1 MNSPLSS
8 ALTPVSSGQT
18 VAMVLQKNLICC
30 APQHSVQQAA
40 QLMQQHN
47 ISCIL
52 IKDEQGIIGI
62 WTESDCKKLD
72 LSDNTVL
79 QQAVSVVMTS
89 PVFSVQDQCTTSEA
103 AALMKQKGIRRLL
116 VTDSTH
122 QAIGIVTQT
131 DLIHQQPLEHY
142 LMLRDISSIL
152 VELPLLLQAELT
164 VAQAALLMRQTQR
177 DAAIVQFEPA
187 PFTGTEYGIVTER
200 DLVHFIATG
209 RTLCLLAEVATRP
222 LLTLP
227 LHSSLLQAVRLLREH
242 GFRHLGVTDSYG
254 KPAGLLSHNHILLN
268 MEHLYINELKA
279 ALHARDKALRSS
291 ESSLRLAY
299 KVIEASH
306 DAVMITDERG
316 IIQSVNPSFCKLT
329 GYSAEEAIGQTPNLL
344 SSGEHDQNFY
354 QQMWQRLQQQGYWQG
369 EIWNKRKNGEIYPE
383 WLSISAVRGE
393 NAEINQYAAIFSD
406 ITERKKREQKIHE
419 LAYFDELTGLANRRL
434 YQDRL
439 EQALAN
445 AKRHNHQ
452 LAVLFLDLDLFKRIN
467 DTLGHQAGDE
477 ALRQVARRLQKA
489 SRAGESVARLGG
501 DEFTVLVPECNGIEE
516 IEKLAQRIVAQFE
529 LPFQIQHNELVLT
542 TSVGIS
548 IYPQHGSTASE
559 LLKFADAAMYQAKES
574 GRNKYSLYTS
584 CVGQRN
590 DEALQLEQA
599 LRKALAQQQ
608 LEVHYQPKIA
618 LRTGQLHSLEA
629 LVRWH
634 DKELGQVPPE
644 RFIGIAET
652 LGLIQQLG
660 QQVLRQVCYQLQAWA
675 ELAVP
680 VAVNISAKELD
691 DPLFITHL
699 TQILAETAVDPK
711 LLELEITESCL
722 LPEREAQTRHV
733 LQQLRQLGIRLAIDD
748 FGTGYSSLSYLR
760 HLPINSLKI
769 DRSFIKALPD
779 NTSDKQITTAIIAM
793 ANALGLDVI
802 AEGIETAA
810 QQEFLLAAGCQF
822 GQGYWFGKAQDPLKI
837 TALLKKSARHS
848 IRSDKGS
855 VVAEHSHSLEA
866 GQLTDTN
873 QPFYDAKTLRL

>member
-1 MNSPLSS
+1 MNLPLSTEWSPL
-8 ALTPVSSGQT
+8 SSGQT
-18 VAMVLQKNLICC
+18 VAQVLQKNLICC
-30 APQHSVQQAA
+30 GPHHSVQQAA
-40 QLMQQHN
+40 SLMRQHN

-52 IKDEQGIIGI
+52 VKKNDLILGI

-72 LSDNTVL
+72 LSDSGVL
-79 QQAVSVVMTS
+79 QQPVSVVMSCPVLSVPDHCSTS
-89 PVFSVQDQCTTSEA
+89 DA
-103 AALMKQKGIRRLL
+103 AALMKQKAVRRLL
-116 VTDSTH
+116 VTDSAH
-122 QAIGIVTQT
+122 KAIGIVTQT

-142 LMLRDISSIL
+142 LVLRDISSIL

-164 VAQAALLMRQTQR
+164 VAQAAILMQQTQR
-177 DAAIVQFEPA
+177 DAAIVQFGYDPKS
-187 PFTGTEYGIVTER
+187 PVEYGIVTER
-200 DLVHFIATG
+200 DLVHFVATE
-209 RTLCLLAEVATRP
+209 RTLCTLAEVATRP

-227 LHSSLLQAVRLLREH
+227 LHSSLLQAVRLLREQ

-268 MEHLYINELKA
+268 MEHLYISELKA
-279 ALHARDKALRSS
+279 ALQARDKALRSS

-306 DAVMITDERG
+306 DAVMITDARG
-316 IIQSVNPSFCKLT
+316 VIQSVNPSFCKLT
-329 GYSAEEAIGQTPNLL
+329 GYSMNEAIGQTPNLL
-344 SSGEHDQNFY
+344 SSGQHDESFY

-393 NAEINQYAAIFSD
+393 NGSINQYAAIFSD

-434 YQDRL
+434 FQDRL

-477 ALRQVARRLQKA
+477 ALRQVAKRLQKA

-501 DEFTVLVPECNGIEE
+501 DEFTMLVPECDGVHD
-516 IEKLAQRIVAQFE
+516 IEKLAQRIVAQFD
-529 LPFQIQHNELVLT
+529 LPFQIQQNELVLT
-542 TSVGIS
+542 TSLGIS
-548 IYPQHGSTASE
+548 IYPQHGADAGE

-574 GRNKYSLYTS
+574 GRNKYSIYTRS
-584 CVGQRN
+584 VGQRH
-590 DEALQLEQA
+590 DQALLLEQA
-599 LRKALAQQQ
+599 LRKALSLQQ
-608 LEVHYQPKIA
+608 LEVYYQPKVD
-618 LRTGQLHSLEA
+618 LQTGQINSLEA

-634 DKELGQVPPE
+634 DKDLGEVAPS
-644 RFIGIAET
+644 RFIPIAET
-652 LGLIQQLG
+652 LGLIHQLG
-660 QQVLRQVCYQLQAWA
+660 LQVLRQVCHQLQQWA
-675 ELAVP
+675 KLAVP
-680 VAVNISAKELD
+680 VAVNISAKELA
-691 DPLFITHL
+691 DPAFLPQLI
-699 TQILAETAVDPK
+699 QILAETAVNPHF
-711 LLELEITESCL
+711 LELEITESCL
-722 LPEREAQTRHV
+722 LPERASQTQQV

-779 NTSDKQITTAIIAM
+779 NTSDRQITSAIIAM
-793 ANALGLDVI
+793 ANAMGLDVI
-802 AEGIETAA
+802 AEGIETKA

-822 GQGYWFGKAQDPLKI
+822 GQGYWFGKAVDQHATLQ
-837 TALLKKSARHS
+837 LLQNKLPSAQ
-848 IRSDKGS
+848 IR
-855 VVAEHSHSLEA
+855 L
-866 GQLTDTN
+866 Q
-873 QPFYDAKTLRL
+873 

>member
-8 ALTPVSSGQT
+8 ALTPLSSGQT

-30 APQHSVQQAA
+30 SPHRSVQQAA

-52 IKDEQGIIGI
+52 IKNEEGIIGI

-72 LSDNTVL
+72 LSDNVVL
-79 QQAVSVVMTS
+79 QQAVSEVMSS
-89 PVFSVQDQCTTSEA
+89 PVLSVPQQCSTSDA
-103 AALMKQKGIRRLL
+103 AALMKQQNVRRLL
-116 VTDSTH
+116 VTDQAQ

-131 DLIHQQPLEHY
+131 DLIYQQPLEHY

-152 VELPLLLQAELT
+152 VELPLLLQANLT

-177 DAAIVQFEPA
+177 DAAIVQLENA
-187 PFTGTEYGIVTER
+187 EYGIVTER
-200 DLVHFIATG
+200 DLVHFIATD

-242 GFRHLGVTDSYG
+242 GFRHLGVTNSDG

-268 MEHLYINELKA
+268 MEHLYISELKA
-279 ALHARDKALRSS
+279 ALLARDKALRSS
-291 ESSLRLAY
+291 ESSLRLAS

-306 DAVMITDERG
+306 DAVMITDASG

-344 SSGEHDQNFY
+344 SSGKHDGTFY

-369 EIWNKRKNGEIYPE
+369 EIWNKRKNGELYPE
-383 WLSISAVRGE
+383 WLSISAVRGDCGT
-393 NAEINQYAAIFSD
+393 INQYAAIFSD

-501 DEFTVLVPECNGIEE
+501 DEFTVLVPECNGIAE

-529 LPFQIQHNELVLT
+529 RPFQIQHKELVLT
-542 TSVGIS
+542 TSLGIS

-559 LLKFADAAMYQAKES
+559 LLKFADTAMYQAKES

-584 CVGQRN
+584 SVGQRN

-599 LRKALAQQQ
+599 LRQALAQQQ
-608 LEVHYQPKIA
+608 LEVHYQPKID
-618 LRTGQLHSLEA
+618 LQTGQLHSLEA

-634 DKELGQVPPE
+634 DKDLGQVSPQ
-644 RFIGIAET
+644 RFIAIAET

-680 VAVNISAKELD
+680 VAVNISAKELA
-691 DPLFITHL
+691 DPLFIPQL
-699 TQILAETAVDPK
+699 MQILSETAVNPK

-722 LPEREAQTRHV
+722 LPEREHQTRHV

-760 HLPINSLKI
+760 HIPINSLKI

-779 NTSDKQITTAIIAM
+779 NTSDKQITSAIIAM

-802 AEGIETAA
+802 AEGIETQA
-810 QQEFLLAAGCQF
+810 QQQFLLAAGCQY
-822 GQGYWFGKAQDPLKI
+822 GQGYWFGKAQDATQ
-837 TALLKKSARHS
+837 TALLLQKTKLHS
-848 IRSDKGS
+848 ISSDRGS
-855 VVAEHSHSLEA
+855 TVAEYSHSL
-866 GQLTDTN
+866 
-873 QPFYDAKTLRL
+873 

>member
-8 ALTPVSSGQT
+8 ALTPLSSGQT

-30 APQHSVQQAA
+30 SPHRSVQQAA

-52 IKDEQGIIGI
+52 IKNEEGIIGI

-72 LSDNTVL
+72 LSDNVVL
-79 QQAVSVVMTS
+79 QQAVSEVMSS
-89 PVFSVQDQCTTSEA
+89 PVLSVPQQCSTSDA
-103 AALMKQKGIRRLL
+103 AALMKQQNVRRLL
-116 VTDSTH
+116 VTDQAQ

-131 DLIHQQPLEHY
+131 DLIYQQPLEHY

-152 VELPLLLQAELT
+152 VELPLLLQANLT

-177 DAAIVQFEPA
+177 DAAIVQLENA
-187 PFTGTEYGIVTER
+187 EYGIVTER
-200 DLVHFIATG
+200 DLVHFIATD

-242 GFRHLGVTDSYG
+242 GFRHLGVTNSDG

-268 MEHLYINELKA
+268 MEHLYISELKA
-279 ALHARDKALRSS
+279 ALLARDKALRSS
-291 ESSLRLAY
+291 ESSLRLAS

-306 DAVMITDERG
+306 DAVMITDASG

-344 SSGEHDQNFY
+344 SSGKHDGTFY

-369 EIWNKRKNGEIYPE
+369 EIWNKRKNGELYPE
-383 WLSISAVRGE
+383 WLSISAVRGDCGT
-393 NAEINQYAAIFSD
+393 INQYAAIFSD

-501 DEFTVLVPECNGIEE
+501 DEFTVLVPECNGIAE

-529 LPFQIQHNELVLT
+529 RPFQIQHKELVLT
-542 TSVGIS
+542 TSLGIS

-559 LLKFADAAMYQAKES
+559 LLKFADTAMYQAKES

-584 CVGQRN
+584 SVGQRN

-599 LRKALAQQQ
+599 LRQALAQQQ
-608 LEVHYQPKIA
+608 LEVHYQPKID
-618 LRTGQLHSLEA
+618 LQTGQLHSLEA

-634 DKELGQVPPE
+634 DKDLGQVSPQ
-644 RFIGIAET
+644 RFIAIAET

-680 VAVNISAKELD
+680 VAVNISAKELA
-691 DPLFITHL
+691 DPLFIPQL
-699 TQILAETAVDPK
+699 MQILSETAVNPK

-722 LPEREAQTRHV
+722 LPEREHQTRHV

-760 HLPINSLKI
+760 HIPINSLKI

-779 NTSDKQITTAIIAM
+779 NTSDKQITSAIIAM

-802 AEGIETAA
+802 AEGIETQA
-810 QQEFLLAAGCQF
+810 QQQFLLAAGCQYD
-822 GQGYWFGKAQDPLKI
+822 QGYWFGKAQDATQ
-837 TALLKKSARHS
+837 TALLLQKTKLHS
-848 IRSDKGS
+848 ISSDRGS
-855 VVAEHSHSLEA
+855 TVAEYSHSL
-866 GQLTDTN
+866 
-873 QPFYDAKTLRL
+873 

>member
-1 MNSPLSS
+1 MGFSCFDGGCCSRSRSKTDAGISIAGSVAAYGTALNMNSPLSS
-8 ALTPVSSGQT
+8 ALTPLSSGQT

-30 APQHSVQQAA
+30 SPHNSVQQAA

-72 LSDNTVL
+72 LSDNRVL
-79 QQAVSVVMTS
+79 QQAVSEVMSS
-89 PVFSVQDQCTTSEA
+89 PVLSVQQQCSTSDA
-103 AALMKQKGIRRLL
+103 AALMKQQNVRRLL
-116 VTDSTH
+116 VTGPA
-122 QAIGIVTQT
+122 QEAIGIVTQT
-131 DLIHQQPLEHY
+131 DLIYQQPLEHY
-142 LMLRDISSIL
+142 LMLRDIRSIL
-152 VELPLLLQAELT
+152 VELPLLLQANLT
-164 VAQAALLMRQTQR
+164 VAQAAVLMRQTQR
-177 DAAIVQFEPA
+177 DAAIVQFENS
-187 PFTGTEYGIVTER
+187 EYGIVTER
-200 DLVHFIATG
+200 DLVHFIATD

-242 GFRHLGVTDSYG
+242 GFRHLGVTNSDG

-268 MEHLYINELKA
+268 MEHLYISELKA
-279 ALHARDKALRSS
+279 ALQARDKALRSS
-291 ESSLRLAY
+291 ENSLRLAS

-306 DAVMITDERG
+306 DAVMITDTAG

-344 SSGEHDQNFY
+344 SSGKHDGTFY

-369 EIWNKRKNGEIYPE
+369 EIWNKRKNGELYPE
-383 WLSISAVRGE
+383 WLSISAVRGDCGTV
-393 NAEINQYAAIFSD
+393 NQYAAIFSD

-467 DTLGHQAGDE
+467 DTLGHQAGDD

-489 SRAGESVARLGG
+489 SRSGESVARLGG

-529 LPFQIQHNELVLT
+529 LPFHIQHKELVLT

-608 LEVHYQPKIA
+608 LEVHYQPKID
-618 LRTGQLHSLEA
+618 LQTGQLHSLEA

-634 DKELGQVPPE
+634 DKDLGQVPPE
-644 RFIGIAET
+644 RFIAIAET

-680 VAVNISAKELD
+680 VAVNISAKELA
-691 DPLFITHL
+691 DPLFIPQL
-699 TQILAETAVDPK
+699 MQILSETAVDPK

-722 LPEREAQTRHV
+722 LPERENQTRHV
-733 LQQLRQLGIRLAIDD
+733 LQQLRQSGIRLAIDD

-769 DRSFIKALPD
+769 DRSFINALPD
-779 NTSDKQITTAIIAM
+779 NTSDKQITSAIIAM

-802 AEGIETAA
+802 AEGVETQA
-810 QQEFLLAAGCQF
+810 QQEFLLAAGCQY
-822 GQGYWFGKAQDPLKI
+822 GQGYLFGKATNATTTLQ
-837 TALLKKSARHS
+837 LLRQN
-848 IRSDKGS
+848 
-855 VVAEHSHSLEA
+855 L
-866 GQLTDTN
+866 
-873 QPFYDAKTLRL
+873 